1 MATYGKLR
9 ETRIL
14 GQAGTTWHVQLWK
27 KDYTGDPIS
36 MDLEGEGFTCKY
48 TGSGGTRDRRFIN
61 SECVL
66 NFIVQNDTD
75 EALLY
80 DILEKGDREYYI
92 RVYKNSISRD
102 NIWWFGWVHP
112 SFSTFQNTPYP
123 YGSSIIATD
132 SVGTYSKQAESA
144 IPSAEFSSSFTINE
158 HIKDF
163 GDDAGLYN
171 VETDEVEN
179 GSFLVD
185 TTGWS
190 FGSRWSL
197 DSGLGKINFTGSTAN
212 YLNSSSGGIS
222 VTSGEDI
229 SISFTIQDLGE
240 NESFSLSFRNQG
252 LQFLLGTSQ
261 STYQFYSNGNYVI
274 KGTSLVSANQL
285 RINPTP
291 ISGSIN
297 FSLTDISL
305 VKTLVTDS
313 APCPTNNYWFQNSI
327 NWWRNGDA
335 YNSDDPFY
343 LYRIAKLPFV
353 INPEK
358 FPDRY
363 LKYDVLNES
372 LKVFNTVGT
381 LSEGRYKFI
390 QPNFY
395 KNNLNGNIKYYE
407 YQEGN
412 NRQTNLLQ
420 SNELLTL
427 DGTLNSNKGVC
438 MGGSTFTYE
447 PPYKSVQAKF
457 ENGSANIIINPN
469 VDYTNYTFV
478 GNIQADPNAP
488 PSAHL
493 NVSINLFRQE
503 RLIQSM
509 INAALP
515 SGAQLKQRYFL
526 SVFDWQIRITDGTST
541 KYLTHSLTSN
551 RYQWVDV
558 EPTNRIAVGY
568 NGQYFPNSDPNL
580 YSIFNTS
587 DSDQYPCRMYFDSS
601 TTDAQGNP
609 GTRWA
614 QTKFSFGRQ
623 ADLPPITGQVFV
635 KLTANDNYYWSWKD
649 QGGSSPDQ
657 GLILPLIFPV
667 SPVAQRD
674 TLFYTSQDGNF
685 TSITDIDSISINDEG
700 EGIVYNAT
708 QSNVIAE
715 ESFQFEDLLIGSSGA
730 SSAQV
735 KNIQYL
741 NSDGVAE
748 SANTGFRVG
757 NSGGYI
763 NPTQLLCNQYLDL
776 QAEPLEILQ
785 ADVFSPDISPTK
797 LIQYSINNNT
807 DFNYYTFLGGTFK
820 AQSETMSG
828 EWFKANSSSV
838 TFTED
843 DSSVPALGPS
853 LPDINNSSIGNII
866 LSDNNLKSVNALGTI
881 NADITSNSPIGKL
894 ETSSNILGRVYDNQK
909 LIITSQ
915 NNNRTLVVVV
925 NGEQAK
931 GSNGININSITPEY
945 PIPEGSTISI
955 LEGDLTNVKAENVL
969 DVRTAHYHHSS
980 ALSTYYIP
988 ISGAST
994 AEGSLSSSAYHLMFT
1009 APYDGFVK
1017 SIHNYNSHNSSK
1029 FSFITFHKAG
1039 STTVIGDTIQTPFYT
1054 NNFEEDCPT
1063 NWTFNKGD
1071 VISFGRT
1078 DSSQVHGVSMSIV
1091 LQYNTQPPAQ
1101 PQP

>member
-14 GQAGTTWHVQLWK
+14 GQAGTTWYVQLWK

-48 TGSGGTRDRRFIN
+48 TGSGGTRNRRFIN

-132 SVGTYSKQAESA
+132 SIGTYSKQAESA

-163 GDDAGLYN
+163 GDDAGVYN
-171 VETDEVEN
+171 VETEEVEN

-185 TTGWS
+185 TTGWT
-190 FGSRWSL
+190 FGSAWSL
-197 DSGLGKINFTGSTAN
+197 DSGLGKMNFTGASAN

-222 VTSGEDI
+222 VTAGQDI

-240 NESFSLSFRNQG
+240 NESVSLSFRNQG

-261 STYQFYSNGNYVI
+261 STYQFYSNGNYVV
-274 KGTSLVSANQL
+274 KGASLVSANQL

-335 YNSDDPFY
+335 HNSDDPFY

-353 INPEK
+353 TNPEK

-395 KNNLNGNIKYYE
+395 KNNLDGNIKYYE
-407 YQEGN
+407 YQEGD

-427 DGTLNSNKGVC
+427 DGTLNANKGVC

-457 ENGSANIIINPN
+457 ENGQANVIIHPN

-478 GNIQADPNAP
+478 GNLQADPNAP
-488 PSAHL
+488 ESAHL
-493 NVSINLFRQE
+493 NIFLNLYNDE
-503 RLIQSM
+503 NLSSAIV
-509 INAALP
+509 NANLT
-515 SGAQLKQRYFL
+515 SGQQLKKRYFYTR
-526 SVFDWQIRITDGTST
+526 FYWQVRISDGSNT
-541 KYLTHSLTSN
+541 YWLTHNPDSS
-551 RYQWVDV
+551 RYHWVDS
-558 EPTNRIAVGY
+558 EPTNLVGVGY
-568 NGQYFPNSDPNL
+568 NAGTISSDPL
-580 YSIFNTS
+580 LISTFNS
-587 DSDQYPCRMYFDSS
+587 SDSS
-601 TTDAQGNP
+601 TSPCNSYTPLIP
-609 GTRWA
+609 GSIHFTTFFNL
-614 QTKFSFGRQ
+614 TKE
-623 ADLPPITGQVFV
+623 ADLPPITGQVFC
-635 KLTANDNYYWSWKD
+635 KLTATQNQYYTYKLQSG
-649 QGGSSPDQ
+649 QEIIQPFSPSTNPYAGNEARFTVYPNQ
-657 GLILPLIFPV
+657 NPYIF
-667 SPVAQRD
+667 S
-674 TLFYTSQDGNF
+674 
-685 TSITDIDSISINDEG
+685 SITDIDSISVNDEE
-700 EGIVYNAT
+700 EGIIYVAS

-715 ESFQFEDLLIGSSGA
+715 ESFEFEDLLIGSSGV
-730 SSAQV
+730 SSAQD

-843 DSSVPALGPS
+843 DSSVPALSPS

-866 LSDNNLKSVNALGTI
+866 LSDNNIKSVNALGTI
-881 NADITSNSPIGKL
+881 NADITSNSAINKL

-931 GSNGININSITPEY
+931 GSNGININTITPEY

-980 ALSTYYIP
+980 SSSKYYIP

-994 AEGSLSSSAYHLMFT
+994 AEGNLSTSAYHLMFT
-1009 APYDGFVK
+1009 VPYDGFVK
-1017 SIHNYNSHNSSK
+1017 TIHNYNSHNSSK
-1029 FSFITFHKAG
+1029 FSFIYFHKAA
-1039 STTVIGDTIQTPFYT
+1039 STTATGDTITTPTYT
-1054 NNFEEDCPT
+1054 NNFEVNCPS
-1063 NWTFNKGD
+1063 NWTFTKGD
-1071 VISFGRT
+1071 IISFGRA

>member
-14 GQAGTTWHVQLWK
+14 GQAGTTWYVQLWK

-222 VTSGEDI
+222 VTSGDNI

-274 KGTSLVSANQL
+274 KGTSLVSAIQL

-313 APCPTNNYWFQNSI
+313 APCPTSNNWFRNSI
-327 NWWRNGDA
+327 DWYKSGDA
-335 YNSDDPFY
+335 SQYNVADPFF
-343 LYRIAKLPFV
+343 LYKTAKSPFRKDQ
-353 INPEK
+353 EK
-358 FPDRY
+358 FPSKY
-363 LKYDVLNES
+363 LKYDVLDGS
-372 LKVFNTVGT
+372 LKVFNTVCM
-381 LSEGRYKFI
+381 LSNGAYNFV
-390 QPNFY
+390 QPN
-395 KNNLNGNIKYYE
+395 KY
-407 YQEGN
+407 
-412 NRQTNLLQ
+412 Q
-420 SNELLTL
+420 SNSNGQLPFWSYKEGGLENAGTPNIIDNLITL
-427 DGTLNSNKGVC
+427 DGSISANKGAV
-438 MGGSTFTYE
+438 MAGSSIVYE
-447 PPYKSVQAKF
+447 PPFKNVSATF
-457 ENGSANIIINPN
+457 LNGAATIEIPPN
-469 VDYTNYTFV
+469 VDVSNYTNI
-478 GNIQADPNAP
+478 GNVQQDSSNTTGYLQVL
-488 PSAHL
+488 L
-493 NVSINLFRQE
+493 NFEHKELLDAQEVASDLSTDYNLANHRI
-503 RLIQSM
+503 RT
-509 INAALP
+509 
-515 SGAQLKQRYFL
+515 KW
-526 SVFDWQIRITDGTST
+526 VWQIKLTDGVNNYYLTRSGNVFIWQQTTEPDNDDLGCGYLVGSNPNTGQAFPSNDGPTST
-541 KYLTHSLTSN
+541 T
-551 RYQWVDV
+551 
-558 EPTNRIAVGY
+558 
-568 NGQYFPNSDPNL
+568 
-580 YSIFNTS
+580 
-587 DSDQYPCRMYFDSS
+587 PCRVTY
-601 TTDAQGNP
+601 NP
-609 GTRWA
+609 GDA
-614 QTKFSFGRQ
+614 NYEVYSNLSYGPI
-623 ADLPPITGQVFV
+623 APLPPITGAVFI
-635 KLTANDNYYWSWKD
+635 KLTAINEYKEWKE
-649 QGGSSPDQ
+649 GPTWAG
-657 GLILPLIFPV
+657 
-667 SPVAQRD
+667 
-674 TLFYTSQDGNF
+674 TNGNWITIPEADITRETYF
-685 TSITDIDSISINDEG
+685 RVNSKITDVASIAINEQQ
-700 EGIVYNAT
+700 EGIKYFAT
-708 QSNVIAE
+708 NNDIIAE
-715 ESFQFEDLLIGSSGA
+715 ELFDFDDIIIG
-730 SSAQV
+730 
-735 KNIQYL
+735 
-741 NSDGVAE
+741 
-748 SANTGFRVG
+748 NTGNINNTSNNLQTQFNVQYTNASGFDLSAIQGFRAR
-757 NSGGYI
+757 NSGGYSNI
-763 NPTQLLCNQYLDL
+763 TQLLCNEFLSIQK
-776 QAEPLEILQ
+776 EPLEILQ
-785 ADVFSPDISPTK
+785 ADVFSPDISPSSF
-797 LIQYSINNNT
+797 LRYDINNNLSP
-807 DFNYYTFLGGTFK
+807 DYKYYTFLGGTYK

-828 EWFKANSSSV
+828 EWFKINEYTPSTETEEQINPVFSQISVIDENTNLINILNLINLQVSNENSLGKINFDIPSGVSLNKLDLSSS
-838 TFTED
+838 TT
-843 DSSVPALGPS
+843 
-853 LPDINNSSIGNII
+853 
-866 LSDNNLKSVNALGTI
+866 
-881 NADITSNSPIGKL
+881 GK
-894 ETSSNILGRVYDNQK
+894 VYKNQK
-909 LIITSQ
+909 LILRHPTSYE
-915 NNNRTLVVVV
+915 TLVLTVS
-925 NGEQAK
+925 GEQNK
-931 GSNGININSITPEY
+931 GSSSINVNAITPITGF
-945 PIPEGSTISI
+945 PKNSTISA
-955 LEGDLTNVKAENVL
+955 LKSDLTNVKAENVL

-988 ISGAST
+988 ISGATT

-1009 APYDGFVK
+1009 APYNGFVK

-1039 STTVIGDTIQTPFYT
+1039 STTATGDTITTPTYT
-1054 NNFEEDCPT
+1054 NNFEVDCPS
-1063 NWTFNKGD
+1063 NWTFTKGD
-1071 VISFGRT
+1071 IISFGRA

>member
-48 TGSGGTRDRRFIN
+48 TGSGGTRNRRFIN

-132 SVGTYSKQAESA
+132 SIGTYSKQAESA

-163 GDDAGLYN
+163 GDDTGVYN
-171 VETDEVEN
+171 IESDEIEN

-185 TTGWS
+185 TTGWT
-190 FGSRWSL
+190 FGSAWSL
-197 DSGLGKINFTGSTAN
+197 DSGLGKMNFTGASAN

-222 VTSGEDI
+222 VIVGEDI

-240 NESFSLSFRNQG
+240 NESVSLSFSNQS

-274 KGTSLVSANQL
+274 KGASLVNANQL
-285 RINPTP
+285 RILPTP

-335 YNSDDPFY
+335 HNSDDPFY

-353 INPEK
+353 TNPEK

-395 KNNLNGNIKYYE
+395 KNNLDGNIKYYE
-407 YQEGN
+407 YQEGD

-427 DGTLNSNKGVC
+427 DGTLNANKGVC

-457 ENGSANIIINPN
+457 ENGQANVIINPS

-478 GNIQADPNAP
+478 GNLQADPNAP
-488 PSAHL
+488 ESAHL
-493 NVSINLFRQE
+493 NVYINLFRQE
-503 RLIQSM
+503 RLIQSI
-509 INAALP
+509 INSTLP
-515 SGAQLKQRYFL
+515 SGAELKQRYFQ
-526 SVFDWQIRITDGTST
+526 SIFYWQIRISDGTST
-541 KYLTHSLTSN
+541 KYLTHSVTSD
-551 RYQWVDV
+551 RYHWVDD
-558 EPTNRIAVGY
+558 EPTNRVSVGY
-568 NGQYFPNSDPNL
+568 NGIFLPNSDPSL
-580 YSIFNTS
+580 QSISNS
-587 DSDQYPCRMYFDSS
+587 NDSDDYPCNMYFDFS
-601 TTDAQGNP
+601 TTDAQGNAN
-609 GTRWA
+609 TRWA
-614 QTKFSFGRQ
+614 ETRFTFGRQ

-635 KLTANDNYYWSWKD
+635 KLTADNNNYWSWKD

-657 GLILPLIFPV
+657 GLIQYMSFSQSPIF
-667 SPVAQRD
+667 SSNN
-674 TLFYTSQDGNF
+674 LFYVDQNNIF
-685 TSITDIDSISINDEG
+685 TNITDIDSISVNDEE
-700 EGIVYNAT
+700 EGILYVAS
-708 QSNVIAE
+708 QSNVVAE
-715 ESFQFEDLLIGSSGA
+715 ESFEFEDLLIGSSGA

-807 DFNYYTFLGGTFK
+807 EFNYYTFLGGTFK

-843 DSSVPALGPS
+843 DSSVPVLSPS

-866 LSDNNLKSVNALGTI
+866 LSDNNIKSVNALGTI
-881 NADITSNSPIGKL
+881 NADITSNSAINKL

-909 LIITSQ
+909 LIVTSQ

-931 GSNGININSITPEY
+931 GSNGININTITPEY
-945 PIPEGSTISI
+945 PIPEGSIISI

-969 DVRTAHYHHSS
+969 DIRTAHYHNANTSE
-980 ALSTYYIP
+980 TYIP
-988 ISGAST
+988 LSGASIASSNT
-994 AEGSLSSSAYHLMFT
+994 LSSSDYQLMFT
-1009 APYDGFVK
+1009 VPYNGFVK
-1017 SIHNYNSHNSSK
+1017 KILNYNSHTGSK
-1029 FSFITFHKAG
+1029 TSILRFYKDGDSGTQ
-1039 STTVIGDTIQTPFYT
+1039 IGDALSVSSYT
-1054 NNFEEDCPT
+1054 TTFEVDCPS
-1063 NWTFNKGD
+1063 NWTFTKGD
-1071 VISFGRT
+1071 VISISREDT
-1078 DSSQVHGVSMSIV
+1078 SQIQNTSMSIV
-1091 LQYNTQPPAQ
+1091 LQYNTQPTAQ
-1101 PQP
+1101 P